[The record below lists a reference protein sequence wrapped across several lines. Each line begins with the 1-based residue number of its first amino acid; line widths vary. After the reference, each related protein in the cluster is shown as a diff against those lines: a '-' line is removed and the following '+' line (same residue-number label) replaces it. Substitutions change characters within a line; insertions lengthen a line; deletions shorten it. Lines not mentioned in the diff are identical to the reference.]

1 MNPEIK
7 KKLIEIG
14 CHVDQ
19 LAVMEWFRQTHKLY
33 PAVRTRNSFNENYFY
48 RVVDWTDGKGEILF
62 ESNYQYGF
70 AEAKSLCLNK
80 LIEIVKQRS
89 HE

>member
-14 CHVDQ
+14 CRVDQ

-33 PAVRTRNSFNENYFY
+33 PVVRLRNSFNENYFY
-48 RVVDWTDGKGEILF
+48 RIVDWSDGKGDILF
-62 ESNYQYGF
+62 ESGPQYGF
-70 AEAKSLCLNK
+70 TEAKMLCLTK
-80 LIEIVKQRS
+80 LIEIVKEKRL
-89 HE
+89 